1 MHAHS
6 PRPHLNRQS
15 RAGVA
20 ARGACAG
27 ALLAAFCATP
37 GWAQNVTF
45 NFTTLD
51 PSART
56 FVTCTTTDRCAT
68 GPGNAMSFSTG
79 GLTVLASGL
88 RLSNTGAPS
97 GATVMQD
104 YNGTNTMPWAGLGV
118 YPAGS
123 NPAATTDNIALYD
136 VLKLDFGSQLVTLNS
151 LQFYNGSHAASFD
164 TSGKWGLSTTAPVPG
179 GSFLQ
184 YAFAAN
190 GFNDIPNTRG
200 STFYLYGLS
209 DAGNRSFYVANI
221 NVTAVPEPGTLAL
234 MVAGMG
240 VVAGVS
246 RRRKGAEPGC
256 ATMAA

>member
-1 MHAHS
+1 
-6 PRPHLNRQS
+6 
-15 RAGVA
+15 V
-20 ARGACAG
+20 ARGACASV
-27 ALLAAFCATP
+27 LLAAFCATSAP
-37 GWAQNVTF
+37 AWAQNVTF

-51 PSART
+51 PSARS

-68 GPGNAMSFSTG
+68 GPGAAMSFSTG

-88 RLSNTGAPS
+88 RLSNTGVPS
-97 GATVMQD
+97 GATAMQD
-104 YNGTNTMPWAGLGV
+104 FNSNDPSRPRWAGLGV

-123 NPAATTDNIALYD
+123 NPATSTDNIGLYD

-190 GFNDIPNTRG
+190 GFNDIPNTHG
-200 STFYLYGLS
+200 TTFYLYGLS
-209 DAGNRSFYVANI
+209 DSSNKSYYVANI
-221 NVTAVPEPGTLAL
+221 NVSAVPEPGTLAL

-246 RRRKGAEPGC
+246 RRRKARALGC